1 MTKGNDARQSTT
13 IMLSDTTL
21 RKESLVSTIGVEIH
35 AVMRAFSINHSPI
48 HQFTNPPIFL
58 HVISTQIKPISY
70 RSKWTCVNR
79 S

>member
-1 MTKGNDARQSTT
+1 MTKGKDARQSAAK
-13 IMLSDTTL
+13 MLSDLTL

-48 HQFTNPPIFL
+48 FL

-70 RSKWTCVNR
+70 RSKRTCVNR